1 MELASRQEVNAI
13 ALDGYLAIHV
23 IIAGYMYLL

>member
-1 MELASRQEVNAI
+1 MELANRQEVNAI
-13 ALDGYLAIHV
+13 AFDGYLASHV